1 MQDVV
6 SDVSSPKKITQISNE
21 GLQILGDAKS
31 QHSEASVT
39 AQLDEGIEA
48 QSEYEEDVV
57 AEKTSTP
64 TAKSVVRGRK
74 RKIQS
79 KN

>member
-21 GLQILGDAKS
+21 ELLILGDGKS
-31 QHSEASVT
+31 QHSEVSVT
-39 AQLDEGIEA
+39 ALIDEGIEA

>member
-6 SDVSSPKKITQISNE
+6 SDVSAPKKITQISNE
-21 GLQILGDAKS
+21 ELLILGDGKS

-39 AQLDEGIEA
+39 ALLDEGIEA
-48 QSEYEEDVV
+48 QSEYEEGVV
-57 AEKTSTP
+57 ADKTSTP
-64 TAKSVVRGRK
+64 TAKSVVRGKK